1 MTNPKKPKQRYFKE
15 LFIEGRY
22 KDFNDFYDENKL
34 VIYKSIIDIFLEFK
48 KTRKK
53 TLTLNISAK
62 IKGLDWDTE
71 FTFNRDETIVLK
83 RDVLPYFE
91 DIEDYESCSEILN
104 LYKDLT
110 FNKEKVII

>member
-1 MTNPKKPKQRYFKE
+1 MPISKKPKQSYFKE

-34 VIYKSIIDIFLEFK
+34 IIYKSIIDIFLEFK
-48 KTRKK
+48 KTNKK

-62 IKGLDWDTE
+62 IKGMDWDTE
-71 FTFNRDETIVLK
+71 FTFNRNETIVLK

-110 FNKEKVII
+110 FQKESIII

>member
-1 MTNPKKPKQRYFKE
+1 MTNPKKPKQNYFKE
-15 LFIEGRY
+15 LFLEGRY

-110 FNKEKVII
+110 FKEEKVTI

>member
-1 MTNPKKPKQRYFKE
+1 MTNPKKTKQTYFKE

-48 KTRKK
+48 RTRKK

-110 FNKEKVII
+110 FKEEKVTI

>member
-1 MTNPKKPKQRYFKE
+1 MPSTKKPKQTYFKE

-34 VIYKSIIDIFLEFK
+34 IIYKSIIEIFLEFK
-48 KTRKK
+48 KTKK
-53 TLTLNISAK
+53 NTLSLNLSAK
-62 IKGLDWDTE
+62 IKGMNWDTE
-71 FTFNRDETIVLK
+71 FTFKRDETIVLK

-91 DIEDYESCSEILN
+91 DIEDYESCAEIIN

-110 FNKEKVII
+110 FKKESIII

>member
-1 MTNPKKPKQRYFKE
+1 M
-15 LFIEGRY
+15 
-22 KDFNDFYDENKL
+22 
-34 VIYKSIIDIFLEFK
+34 
-48 KTRKK
+48 
-53 TLTLNISAK
+53 
-62 IKGLDWDTE
+62 DWDTE

-110 FNKEKVII
+110 FKKENIINNQDIKFIHQKGLNCGIYFKR